1 MQRAPRHA
9 GRAAVRRPSGV
20 LWLAIACAPGA
31 TGSRSRPASAELRT
45 THYSDNSGL
54 SVLTLGG
61 AVEQPVSE
69 EFTATLRG
77 VADRIV
83 VDRTVV
89 EVPPAITANQATGH
103 VDELSADI
111 VTSAS
116 SVVTGGPGSK
126 KWRLEA
132 VPGVRWDGAVS
143 EAPTSAGL
151 SVRISSESDYHS
163 GLVLARAGVSLFEQ
177 NTTVAAFA
185 GYGVDQVDPPTP
197 PPGQAEAYPASHDRW
212 LGGASLSQLLSP
224 TWVASLG
231 LSASHQQG
239 SLSNPYRRATVRTS
253 LFPESLPTSRNRFT
267 AFAASS
273 WYMGWSAALH
283 GRVGS
288 YLDSW
293 GVRAII
299 PEVVLSKTIAEQVLL
314 KLQYRYYAQSAARFY
329 QVVYPDLQT
338 ILAGD
343 MRLGRIQEHAGGV
356 ELEWLLLGHRGSFE
370 ALRVV
375 GRVEISRLRYEQ
387 LPSEAILGRI
397 IQLGL
402 LGAY

>member
-1 MQRAPRHA
+1 MGRSPRDA
-9 GRAAVRRPSGV
+9 GRAEARRHWGV
-20 LWLAIACAPGA
+20 LSLVIACSHAVP
-31 TGSRSRPASAELRT
+31 GSRSRPGTAELRS

-61 AVEQPVSE
+61 AIEHPVSD

-77 VADRIV
+77 VADRIA

-116 SVVTGGPGSK
+116 SVVTGGPGST
-126 KWRLEA
+126 KWRFEA
-132 VPGVRWDGAVS
+132 VPGLRWDGVVS
-143 EAPTSAGL
+143 EEPASAAL
-151 SVRISSESDYHS
+151 NVRVSSEPDYHS
-163 GLVLARAGVSLFEQ
+163 GLVLARAATSLFQQ
-177 NTTVAAFA
+177 NTTVASFV

-197 PPGQAEAYPASHDRW
+197 PPGQTENYPASHTRV

-231 LSASHQQG
+231 VSATHQQG

-253 LFPESLPTSRNRFT
+253 LFPEILPTSRNRLT
-267 AFAASS
+267 ASAASS
-273 WYMGWSAALH
+273 WYVGWNAALH
-283 GRVGS
+283 GRFGT

-299 PEVVLSKTIAEQVLL
+299 PELVISKEIAKKVLL
-314 KLQYRYYAQSAARFY
+314 KLEYRYYRQSKARFY
-329 QVVYPDLQT
+329 RAVYPELDAV
-338 ILAGD
+338 LAGD
-343 MRLGRIQEHAGGV
+343 MRLGRIHEHAGGL
-356 ELEWLLLGHRGSFE
+356 ELEWLLFGHRGSFDT
-370 ALRVV
+370 LRVV
-375 GRVEISRLRYEQ
+375 GRAELSRLRYEQ
-387 LPSEAILGRI
+387 LPSEAIVGRI
-397 IQLGL
+397 FQLGL